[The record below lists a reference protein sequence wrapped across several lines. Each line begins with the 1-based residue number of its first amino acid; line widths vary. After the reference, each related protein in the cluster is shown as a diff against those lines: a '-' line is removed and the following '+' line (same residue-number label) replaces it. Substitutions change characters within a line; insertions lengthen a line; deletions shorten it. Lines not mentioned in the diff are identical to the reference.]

1 MLVKVASYNIT
12 AGCCKAAN
20 LPFLLPDM
28 IKEPVASYQG
38 LESEADIA
46 FWLHDG
52 VQTKKA
58 CTSTA
63 DTPEHLQIHVY
74 NAC

>member
-1 MLVKVASYNIT
+1 
-12 AGCCKAAN
+12 
-20 LPFLLPDM
+20 M